1 MTGLVLLK
9 NAALFMFIRD
19 VKLFLK
25 DLSGI
30 TVDEWNKERTSIV
43 YNSYYQW
50 VTIQLL
56 SSMGNNTTTTFNG

>member
-56 SSMGNNTTTTFNG
+56 LSMDNSDNIGVW

>member
-1 MTGLVLLK
+1 MLIINVKLALRDLFRMTGFVLQK
-9 NAALFMFIRD
+9 IAAKFMLMRN
-19 VKLFLK
+19 VKLSFK

-50 VTIQLL
+50 VTI
-56 SSMGNNTTTTFNG
+56 